1 MIRLYLHHSSFTTS
15 LPQSP
20 PPLEGLLPLLLSV
33 LYHSSSP
40 AKPKLVFHLLQ
51 PLIKLSL
58 SVSQLCYHS
67 KVTHSIISSLIQ
79 SNLPFYTPVPTDPA
93 SNMSWGKQRRMCV
106 HVWVY
111 LCVYGRV
118 VTLWMTSFR
127 GAINRACPWAVD
139 LSYESSPE
147 RRQTEKIE
155 RKAFE
160 GMYREGD
167 VTECVMCVCI
177 QFKSQIW

>member
-20 PPLEGLLPLLLSV
+20 PPLEGLLPLLLSIP
-33 LYHSSSP
+33 YHSSSP
-40 AKPKLVFHLLQ
+40 AKFKLVFHLLQ
-51 PLIKLSL
+51 PLIKVDL
-58 SVSQLCYHS
+58 SVSRLCYHS

-79 SNLPFYTPVPTDPA
+79 SNLPFYNPIPMDTA
-93 SNMSWGKQRRMCV
+93 SNTSWGKQRRMCV
-106 HVWVY
+106 RVRVY
-111 LCVYGRV
+111 LCVYGGV

-147 RRQTEKIE
+147 RQQTEKIE
-155 RKAFE
+155 RKS
-160 GMYREGD
+160 
-167 VTECVMCVCI
+167 I
-177 QFKSQIW
+177 